1 MSLIRWR
8 ITCRRSARSTL
19 SSALVVRAA
28 RPAAAFDRAEMVAR
42 FPSSAGLGAVRRYP
56 CCYVPYVTTSAAD
69 WLTAIGTFGAV
80 VVALATPAVTAMIR
94 RARRPVLNIEL
105 SYGEPDL
112 RPVLKESSD
121 AIGFYWLRF
130 TVTNSGRTTA
140 EAVRAQLRRYWVRP
154 APGAGYDQE
163 WVECV
168 IDPQPLA
175 WTSRPSS
182 VDPARRAAVPIP
194 GGSSDLATFAGFTVA
209 DALMTLT
216 FLDADYVPPSPPTS
230 LLVEYRFEVSVTA
243 DNADPVIAHLWC
255 TREGEDGFLTG
266 VGQGRKPPSAA
277 QTHRFSPRLGNP
289 PPSVRPTSR
298 RE

>member
-1 MSLIRWR
+1 
-8 ITCRRSARSTL
+8 
-19 SSALVVRAA
+19 
-28 RPAAAFDRAEMVAR
+28 MVAR

-56 CCYVPYVTTSAAD
+56 VLLYVPFVTTSAAD
-69 WLTAIGTFGAV
+69 WLTAVGTFGAV
-80 VVALATPAVTAMIR
+80 VVALATPAVTATIR

-105 SYGEPDL
+105 SGGEPDL

-121 AIGFYWLRF
+121 AVGFYWLRF

-154 APGAGYDQE
+154 VPGAGYDQE

-175 WTSRPSS
+175 WTSRPYS

-194 GGSSDLATFAGFTVA
+194 GGSSDLATFASFTVA
-209 DALMTLT
+209 GALMTLT

-230 LLVEYRFEVSVTA
+230 LLVEYRFDVSVTA
-243 DNADPVIAHLWC
+243 DNADLVMAHLWC

-266 VGQGRKPPSAA
+266 AGLGRKPPSAA

-289 PPSVRPTSR
+289 PPSVRPTNR